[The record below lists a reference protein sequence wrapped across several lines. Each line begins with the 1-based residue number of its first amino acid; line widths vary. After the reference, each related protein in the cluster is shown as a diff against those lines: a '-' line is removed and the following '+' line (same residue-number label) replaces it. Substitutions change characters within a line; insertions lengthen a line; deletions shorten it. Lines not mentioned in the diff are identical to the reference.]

1 MFVCVFA
8 CMFACVGESVIGI
21 DAELTDI
28 GIEGKEELNV
38 VSGSVVEIGSGRGFE
53 DEAVWREDEVVCG
66 VLGWFSE
73 ELCVDLLRNGEG
85 YRQGRGTSI
94 FIAESEVGRGRAP
107 ERWGEEGR

>member
-28 GIEGKEELNV
+28 GIEGKEELND

-85 YRQGRGTSI
+85 
-94 FIAESEVGRGRAP
+94 
-107 ERWGEEGR
+107 